1 MHPPKREYALKAAYI
16 LFMIFSSVQQAF
28 MRTSAGMEK
37 ISQVSHC
44 TMAGYFLG
52 ILLMPML
59 FPMKDLCSGCRP
71 RTSRFPWKARLVL
84 TGVFLLPNIIVR
96 LLGQHAWQESMF
108 LSGFMAVGNGA
119 IIILI
124 LGCFFTLLKKH
135 RVFWAVLA
143 FCAGTIVFNLA
154 LGPGRATLLPYLFT
168 IAGIA
173 ITLAWVMVLVFLI
186 GMKPAETEPQTV
198 TQSPAPNPRSV
209 SWLFPIPAAL
219 IILWTNSFT
228 NQIFIPK
235 IYSPF
240 APGFNAAT
248 IAPLLLLPVL
258 GFLAD
263 RLWQR
268 HFLSVFI
275 YFCSVLFLFTPSLL
289 LFSNSHMLFL
299 ILYTLS
305 IVMIQMIVA
314 VFPFVIVDL
323 YWQTPHLSNAKLYG
337 RDCLVWLLPVS
348 VNMIHTYAALLIGP
362 FRSLSIDNAYAVML
376 LTFAAIVF
384 FFLSRKIIPQ
394 KTLEVPAAGSSS
406 DIGGILREHNLSE
419 REMEVALLLA
429 NEGLSNKE
437 LGNRLFIS
445 ERTIKSHVSNIFQ
458 KFSVKSRAEFM
469 AKVIKQ

>member
-1 MHPPKREYALKAAYI
+1 MYPPKREYALKAAYI
-16 LFMIFSSVQQAF
+16 LFMIFGSVQQAF

-37 ISQVSHC
+37 ISQVSHF

-52 ILLMPML
+52 ILFMSLL
-59 FPMKDLCSGCRP
+59 LPMKDLRYGRHP
-71 RTSRFPWKARLVL
+71 QTSRFPWKRFPWKTRLAL
-84 TGVFLLPNIIVR
+84 TGAFLLPNIIVR
-96 LLGQHAWQESMF
+96 LLGYQAWQESMF

-119 IIILI
+119 LLILI
-124 LGCFFTLLKKH
+124 LGCFFTLIIKH

-173 ITLAWVMVLVFLI
+173 ITLAWVMVLVFLT

-198 TQSPAPNPRSV
+198 PQSPALNPRSV
-209 SWLFPIPAAL
+209 FWLFPILAAL

-240 APGFNAAT
+240 APGFNPATVAT
-248 IAPLLLLPVL
+248 ILLLPVL

-263 RLWQR
+263 RWWQR

-305 IVMIQMIVA
+305 IIMIQMIVA

-323 YWQTPHLSNAKLYG
+323 CWQTPHYRRVYLS
-337 RDCLVWLLPVS
+337 WLLPVS
-348 VNMIHTYAALLIGP
+348 VNMIHTYAALLMGP

-384 FFLSRKIIPQ
+384 FFLSRKIIPPRTQ
-394 KTLEVPAAGSSS
+394 EIPAAGSPP
-406 DIGGILREHNLSE
+406 DINDIFRKHNLSE
-419 REMEVALLLA
+419 RETEVALLLA
-429 NEGLSNKE
+429 HEGLSYE
-437 LGNRLFIS
+437 EMGSRLFIS
-445 ERTIKSHVSNIFQ
+445 ERTIKFHVSNIFQ
-458 KFSVKSRAEFM
+458 KFGVKCRAEFM
-469 AKVIKQ
+469 VNVNKQ